1 MRRIVATWLMVA
13 VASTLALGA
22 ASPRKRVAILDFDYA
37 TVQRWWEGTWDIGKG
52 ISDMI
57 VTELVT
63 DGTYSVIERKRLDA
77 VLAEQNF
84 SNSERANP
92 TSAAQI
98 GKILGVTA
106 IIVGSITQFGTE
118 KKGFSIGGLGG
129 RFGGFGGGKFGT
141 QKGQA
146 KVAVDARMVDVNT
159 GEILAVAKGT
169 GLSER
174 SGLLLAGV
182 GAGGGGFGAGGVSM
196 SSSDFR
202 ETILGEAVT
211 SAVGDLSSQ
220 LVKLN
225 DRIAATKIEIR
236 DLVADVDAS
245 WITLNVGSD
254 HGIEQD
260 SVLDILRVTRTTKD
274 PASGKVLREVTAAV
288 GQLRITEVGEAFS
301 VGTLI
306 SGSGVQV
313 GDQVRSP

>member
-1 MRRIVATWLMVA
+1 
-13 VASTLALGA
+13 
-22 ASPRKRVAILDFDYA
+22 
-37 TVQRWWEGTWDIGKG
+37 
-52 ISDMI
+52 
-57 VTELVT
+57 
-63 DGTYSVIERKRLDA
+63 
-77 VLAEQNF
+77 
-84 SNSERANP
+84 
-92 TSAAQI
+92 
-98 GKILGVTA
+98 
-106 IIVGSITQFGTE
+106 
-118 KKGFSIGGLGG
+118 
-129 RFGGFGGGKFGT
+129 
-141 QKGQA
+141 
-146 KVAVDARMVDVNT
+146 MVDVNT

-236 DLVADVDAS
+236 GLVADVDAS

-260 SVLDILRVTRTTKD
+260 SVLDILRVTRTIKD